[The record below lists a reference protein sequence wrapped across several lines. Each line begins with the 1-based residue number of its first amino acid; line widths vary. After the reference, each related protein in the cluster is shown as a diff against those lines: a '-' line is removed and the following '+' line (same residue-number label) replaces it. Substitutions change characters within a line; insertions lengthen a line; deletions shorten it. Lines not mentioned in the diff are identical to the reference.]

1 MKTKFTCLSF
11 LGVVVL
17 FAILN
22 LCKVQVK
29 NGEKLSIYNVLLQTM
44 PLETLAEAEDFP
56 ENFPVDPWWESG
68 SGNGA
73 KVREV
78 TNSYT
83 YFYLPSGNYFLEYV
97 CPMTSVNCYG
107 IGEVPCITNVYLGDR
122 VLNRIVTED
131 QKHTNS

>member
-44 PLETLAEAEDFP
+44 PLETLAEAEDF
-56 ENFPVDPWWESG
+56 EI
-68 SGNGA
+68 
-73 KVREV
+73 
-78 TNSYT
+78 
-83 YFYLPSGNYFLEYV
+83 FL
-97 CPMTSVNCYG
+97 
-107 IGEVPCITNVYLGDR
+107 
-122 VLNRIVTED
+122 
-131 QKHTNS
+131 